1 MNTLE
6 KALGGFLGLAIGDAL
21 GGQVE
26 FKPAGTFRPVKEMTG
41 GGFHG
46 LRPGE
51 VTDDTIMALI
61 VARSLVQHKDFRP
74 EAVMND
80 FVQWKNSDECFD
92 IGVSISEA
100 LTRFERDQNP
110 FQGLTGE
117 EYSGNGSIMRLY
129 PSILWTLGKPE
140 SEAFRMV
147 WDMSRLTH
155 ASELVKIETQKMF
168 TLIRRI
174 FKHGT
179 SRTKADLMEGMTYP
193 LEPVSTGF
201 VCDTFDVAL
210 WGFMESEDFEE
221 GLLKVVNL
229 GGDADTAGAV
239 YGQIAGTYYGVG
251 GLPERFLHK
260 LEPRVEIEVLT
271 RKLIEQT
278 QR

>member
-1 MNTLE
+1 MDKRE

-26 FKPAGTFRPVKEMTG
+26 FKAPGTFKPVKEMTG
-41 GGFHG
+41 GGFHQ

-61 VARSLVQHKDFRP
+61 VARSLVQYKIFLP
-74 EAVMND
+74 EAVMED
-80 FVQWKNSDECFD
+80 LLDWKNSDECFD
-92 IGVSISEA
+92 IGVSIREA
-100 LTRFERDQNP
+100 LNRFEKTRNP
-110 FQGLTGE
+110 FQGLEGE

-129 PSILWTLGKPE
+129 PSIIWTLNRPE

-147 WDMSRLTH
+147 WDMSRITH

-174 FKHGT
+174 FRHG
-179 SRTKADLMEGMTYP
+179 SSMTKADLMEGMTYP

-210 WGFMESEDFEE
+210 WGFMESESFEE

-239 YGQIAGTYYGVG
+239 YGQIAGSYYGKS
-251 GLPERFLHK
+251 GLPDRFVAK
-260 LEPRVEIEVLT
+260 LEPRTEIEDLVE
-271 RKLIEQT
+271 KLLQLN
-278 QR
+278 